1 MKTQELIKA
10 VDSALRT
17 TLSKVGLEDSNLK
30 KKTQVITTNDAIEV
44 IMPDYAINVDKGRK
58 AGKNPPVKAIM
69 QWLKD
74 RKIRAP
80 KGTRRI
86 DLAYAIARSIG
97 ERGVKPR
104 PFIDAF
110 TEQLGKLVVKH
121 IDKEIDN
128 KLKDKK

>member
-30 KKTQVITTNDAIEV
+30 KKTQVITTNDAV
-44 IMPDYAINVDKGRK
+44 QVLMPDYAINVDKGRK
-58 AGKNPPVKAIM
+58 AGKRPPVKAIM
-69 QWLKD
+69 KWMRE
-74 RKIRAP
+74 RKIKVG
-80 KGTRRI
+80 KGMRKL
-86 DLAYAIARSIG
+86 DVAYAIANSIAKD
-97 ERGVKPR
+97 GVKAR
-104 PFIDAF
+104 PFIDSF
-110 TEQLGKLVVKH
+110 TEQLGNLVVKN